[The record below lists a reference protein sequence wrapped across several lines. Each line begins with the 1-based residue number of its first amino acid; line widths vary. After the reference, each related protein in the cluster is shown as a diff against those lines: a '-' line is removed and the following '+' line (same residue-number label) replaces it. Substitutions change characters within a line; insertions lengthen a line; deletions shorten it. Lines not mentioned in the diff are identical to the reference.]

1 MDNDLVA
8 AARRRILRELEK
20 EQGGASVVNN
30 NSASFVNNPGVGLPV
45 SLRDQMSQVAPSG
58 SPEDDYYVAIR
69 REANKKGGWD
79 KMARRFKAQKGEKP
93 PTMEELFGGDA

>member
-30 NSASFVNNPGVGLPV
+30 IGGGLPV

-79 KMARRFKAQKGEKP
+79 KMVRRFKAQKGEKP